1 MKDCILEHYI
11 FERYGCPIHYWLGGD
26 EQRPLVTF
34 IHGAGA
40 DHHIFDPQI
49 AAVAAF
55 FRILLWDMRGQGRSQ
70 PARTAFSISDCVE
83 DLVALLDHLEY
94 NQTSLVGISFGGTI
108 AQEVVLCFPE
118 RVASLV
124 IVGTAC
130 NTLPLTPLTRL
141 MLQIFML
148 FIRFAPIKVLRLAL
162 SFFASLNQHVR
173 SYVYQAFLQVSGQN
187 HRQIWE
193 TFNEIFSRSPTPFN
207 YHITHPL
214 LLLRGQ
220 YDNLWNQK
228 LMAIWAKYEPDH
240 RYIVIPDAGH
250 LANWDEAS
258 EFNRILVDFLL
269 VYGDQGPVKICE
281 LQEEKHIHG

>member
-1 MKDCILEHYI
+1 MKDSSLEHYI
-11 FERYGCPIHYWLGGD
+11 LERDGCSIHYWLVGD
-26 EQRPLVTF
+26 KQRPLVTF

-49 AAVAAF
+49 VAVASF

-70 PARTAFSISDCVE
+70 PARTAFAISDCVE
-83 DLVALLDHLEY
+83 DLVALLDHLGY
-94 NQTSLVGISFGGTI
+94 ARTSLVGISFGGTI
-108 AQEVVLCFPE
+108 AQEVVLRFPE
-118 RVASLV
+118 RVTSLV

-141 MLQIFML
+141 MLQVFML
-148 FIRFAPIKVLRLAL
+148 FIRYAPIKIIRLVLG
-162 SFFASLNQHVR
+162 FFASLNQHVR
-173 SYVYQAFLQVSGQN
+173 SYVYQAFLQVSEQN

-193 TFNEIFSRSPTPFN
+193 TFNEIFSRLPMSN
-207 YHITHPL
+207 YHIFHPL

-220 YDNLWNQK
+220 YDNVWNQK
-228 LMAIWAKYEPDH
+228 LMASWAKHEPDH

-250 LANWDEAS
+250 LVNWDEAA
-258 EFNRILVDFLL
+258 EFNRILVDFLQ
-269 VYGDQGPVKICE
+269 VYEGHRFMKICE